1 MKQRTNQGGVSMY
14 RENSM
19 DHDEGS
25 NQTATAIFAFFA
37 GACLGAGIA
46 ILLAPQSG
54 EKTRRMLSDY
64 ADKAK
69 DQMDTAIESGKEY
82 LQAGIQRGKE
92 YFETAPNTAQETIK
106 TAGDQL
112 AHQAKTEQR
121 RYQKS

>member
-1 MKQRTNQGGVSMY
+1 MY
-14 RENSM
+14 RENSR

-25 NQTATAIFAFFA
+25 NPTATAIFAFFA
-37 GACLGAGIA
+37 GACIGAGLA
-46 ILLAPQSG
+46 MLWAPQSG

-69 DQMDTAIESGKEY
+69 DQMDSALETGKEY

-92 YFETAPNTAQETIK
+92 YFETAQNTAHETLK
-106 TAGDQL
+106 NAGDQL

>member
-1 MKQRTNQGGVSMY
+1 MY

-19 DHDEGS
+19 DHDES
-25 NQTATAIFAFFA
+25 TNQTATAIFAFFA
-37 GACLGAGIA
+37 GACIGAGLA
-46 ILLAPQSG
+46 MLWAPQSG

-69 DQMDTAIESGKEY
+69 DQMDSALETGKEY

-92 YFETAPNTAQETIK
+92 YFETAQNTAHETVK
-106 TAGDQL
+106 NVGDQMKNAGDQL